1 MEGYYEQE
9 RMDVYKEPYA
19 LDVKNAAI
27 DNTNYRET
35 VWTGDY
41 LQMTFMHIPPRG
53 DIGAEI
59 HEDTDQMIRVE
70 EGYGLAVFGNGPGQ
84 MRQRRY
90 LSQGDVFYVPA
101 GTWHNVINRGN
112 IPLKLS
118 SIYGPPHHPVGTVQ
132 PAK

>member
-1 MEGYYEQE
+1 MEGYFEQE
-9 RMDVYKEPYA
+9 QMDVYKEPYA

-27 DNTNYRET
+27 DNTNYGET

-41 LQMTFMHIPPRG
+41 LQMTFMH
-53 DIGAEI
+53 
-59 HEDTDQMIRVE
+59 
-70 EGYGLAVFGNGPGQ
+70 
-84 MRQRRY
+84 
-90 LSQGDVFYVPA
+90 
-101 GTWHNVINRGN
+101 